1 MTCAAC
7 HRPAHTRNRFFATL
21 GVVGP
26 ENVEYRRSRGPIQD
40 FEVLEHARH
49 SVITLD
55 ELRALGLSDPAIA
68 RRVRAGRLHRRHPE
82 VFAVGRPDLPLDGV
96 FLAAVLACGPRA
108 KLSFVSALRK
118 WDLRGGGTYRI
129 DVTAPRSIKPKKGI
143 RLHRPLSLDDLETT
157 QLDGI
162 PITTVAQ
169 TLLDVA
175 APAYRLNMGKLL
187 HESIVQELFDLNAI
201 ARVLARNPTAAGTR
215 RLAEALTEEVPF
227 TRSDLEDATLQLFG
241 SFGIAQPECNAWISD
256 GEKLVE
262 VDFVW
267 RESGLIVEVDGW
279 RYHRS
284 RWRRRQDA
292 AKTAALEAQ
301 GWRVRRFWEFEITGT
316 PAQVAATTLA
326 AMHRPRERR

>member
-1 MTCAAC
+1 VDAQILRA
-7 HRPAHTRNRFFATL
+7 
-21 GVVGP
+21 
-26 ENVEYRRSRGPIQD
+26 
-40 FEVLEHARH
+40 ARH
-49 SVITLD
+49 NVITTEELLALD
-55 ELRALGLSDPAIA
+55 LSHGDIHY
-68 RRVRAGRLHRRHPE
+68 RTDVERLHRKYPE
-82 VFAVGRPDLPLDGV
+82 VYAVGRPDLALDGV
-96 FLAAVLACGPRA
+96 FLAAVLACGSKA
-108 KLSFVSALRK
+108 SLSFFSSLRK
-118 WDLRGGGTYRI
+118 WTLRGGGTYRI

-143 RLHRPLSLDDLETT
+143 RLHRPRSLDVVETT

-162 PITTVAQ
+162 PIATVAQ

-187 HESIVQELFDLNAI
+187 HEAIVLELFDLNGI
-201 ARVLARNPTAAGTR
+201 SRVLARSPRAPGAR

-227 TRSDLEDATLQLFG
+227 TRSDLEEAALALFR
-241 SFGIAQPECNAWISD
+241 SYSLPKPDSNAWIWD

-267 RESGLIVEVDGW
+267 REFGLIVEVDGW

-301 GWRVRRFWEFEITGT
+301 GWTVLRFSEFAVAGT
-316 PAQVAATTLA
+316 PAQMAATVLA
-326 AMHRPRERR
+326 ATRGPRDFE

>member
-1 MTCAAC
+1 
-7 HRPAHTRNRFFATL
+7 
-21 GVVGP
+21 VGP
-26 ENVEYRRSRGPIQD
+26 ENRNSPGSRGPALDAEI
-40 FEVLEHARH
+40 LRAARH
-49 SVITLD
+49 CVIEYD
-55 ELRALGLSDPAIA
+55 ELRALDLSPDEIKY
-68 RRVRAGRLHRRHPE
+68 RADVGRLHRKYTK

-96 FLAAVLACGPRA
+96 FLAAALACGSKA
-108 KLSFVSALRK
+108 SLSFFSSLRK
-118 WDLRGGGTYRI
+118 WNLRGGGTYRI

-143 RLHRPLSLDDLETT
+143 RLHRPLSLDAVETT
-157 QLDGI
+157 ELDGI

-187 HESIVQELFDLNAI
+187 HEAIVLELFDLNGI
-201 ARVLARNPTAAGTR
+201 SRVLARSPRAPGAR
-215 RLAEALTEEVPF
+215 RLAEALSEEVPF
-227 TRSDLEDATLQLFG
+227 TRSDLEDATLSLFR
-241 SFGIAQPECNAWISD
+241 SFSVPKPDSNAWIWD

-267 RESGLIVEVDGW
+267 REFGLIVEVDGW

-301 GWRVRRFWEFEITGT
+301 GWTVLRFSEFEVAGT
-316 PAQVAATTLA
+316 PAQLAATVLA
-326 AMHRPRERR
+326 ATRGPRQPE